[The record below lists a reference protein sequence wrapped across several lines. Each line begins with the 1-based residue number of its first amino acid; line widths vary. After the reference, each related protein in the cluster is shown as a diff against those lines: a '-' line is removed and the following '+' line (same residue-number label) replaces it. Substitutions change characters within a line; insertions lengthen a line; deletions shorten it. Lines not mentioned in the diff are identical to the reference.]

1 MATYGGSTDLRH
13 LEKHGRQYRAKL
25 DVPRK
30 LREIVGKAALKRSL
44 GTDSLSEAQRL
55 RWPALAE
62 LRKQLHEAARKA
74 KVAPLDP
81 VVAEALTTKAFLAMP
96 HLDPEQR
103 ELITD
108 HVHWERR
115 EEIERE
121 HGKAAAEQYFG
132 VAMGQ
137 RTPITVHLDEWVADL
152 EGNGNK
158 RRTIREYRKTVEDLA
173 AYAAQEG
180 LPQTLE
186 AFGRRHAGDLISKRF
201 IRPQADPVT
210 ASKFIS
216 ALSSYWRWLESRGL
230 IPMGTDNPWL
240 RQTKPKQKKGGK
252 AARQKER
259 PFSDDEIITLL
270 DPGASAGDLTLQDF
284 MLIAALSGMR
294 IEEIASL
301 KVEDVELKTMM
312 LEVAEAKT
320 EAGIR
325 MVPVHPKIEGII
337 KRRIEGKAKG
347 DWLFPELPEYPPE
360 SLSERSMVVSKRFVT
375 YRRRL
380 GVDERVEGKRRSLVN
395 FHSFRRW
402 FIREARNAIHAG
414 AKGYDPWTIADVVGH
429 ERGTMGLDMTMG
441 VYPGPASQEAL
452 RACVRAVK
460 LPKAATRRT
469 ARA

>member
-1 MATYGGSTDLRH
+1 MAAFGSSTDLRH
-13 LEKHGRQYRAKL
+13 LEKHGKQYRAKL
-25 DVPRK
+25 DVPRRI
-30 LREIVGKAALKRSL
+30 REIVGKAALKRPL

-62 LRKQLHEAARKA
+62 LRKQLHEIARKA
-74 KVAPLDP
+74 KTAPYDP
-81 VVAEALTTKAFLAMP
+81 VVAEALRTKEYLATDM
-96 HLDPEQR
+96 DPEQR

-108 HVHWERR
+108 LVHWDRR

-121 HGKAAAEQYFG
+121 HGKAAAEQYFHIS
-132 VAMGQ
+132 MGHS
-137 RTPITVHLDEWVADL
+137 TPITVHLDDWVADL
-152 EGNGNK
+152 QGSGK
-158 RRTIREYRKTVEDLA
+158 RKRTIKEYRRSVEELA

-180 LPQTLE
+180 LPQTLQ
-186 AFGRRHAGDLISKRF
+186 AFGRRHAGTLISKRF
-201 IRPQADPVT
+201 IQPQVDPKT
-210 ASKFIS
+210 SSKFIS
-216 ALSSYWRWLESRGL
+216 ALSSYWRWLESRGF
-230 IPMGTDNPWL
+230 IPLGTDNPWL
-240 RQTKPKQKKGGK
+240 RQPKPKQKKGGK

-259 PFSDDEIITLL
+259 PFTDDEISTLL
-270 DPGASAGDLTLQDF
+270 DPSASADDLTLQDF

-301 KVEDVELKTMM
+301 KVEDVDLKKAIFTV
-312 LEVAEAKT
+312 EEAKT

-325 MVPVHPKIEGII
+325 IVPIHPKILGII
-337 KRRIEGKAKG
+337 KHRSEDRAKG
-347 DWLFPELPEYPPE
+347 DWIFPELPEYPSE
-360 SLSERSMVVSKRFVT
+360 SVSERSMVVSKRFVT

-460 LPKAATRRT
+460 LPKAATRPT
-469 ARA
+469 ARG